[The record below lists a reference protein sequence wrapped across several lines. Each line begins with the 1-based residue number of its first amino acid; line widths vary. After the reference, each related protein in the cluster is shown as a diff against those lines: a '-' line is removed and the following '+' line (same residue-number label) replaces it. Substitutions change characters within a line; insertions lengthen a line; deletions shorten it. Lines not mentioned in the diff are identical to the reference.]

1 MSSTSKE
8 IKLVPL
14 KCPDCGKL
22 LDKKGKHFATCNAC
36 GKTYQVTRAG
46 LKPARI
52 RTAKGQGK
60 TLRPFWVF
68 RVEVRITHRDASG
81 SIGSFFD
88 SLFGSGK
95 PGGEMRVFIP
105 AYEIS
110 PSEMFD
116 VALGVT
122 EHQPKYEAMEMG
134 NAVGIDI
141 TDEEAKKYIVSVI
154 MGLEVRRKDTLHS
167 IRFDVKLKES
177 SLDWIWVG

>member
-1 MSSTSKE
+1 M
-8 IKLVPL
+8 PL
-14 KCPDCGKL
+14 KCPDCAKL
-22 LDKKGKHFATCNAC
+22 LDKKGTHFATCNAC

-81 SIGSFFD
+81 IGGFFEK
-88 SLFGSGK
+88 LFGSGK
-95 PGGEMRVFIP
+95 PDGEMSVFVP

-110 PSEMFD
+110 SSDMFD
-116 VALGVT
+116 VALGLT
-122 EHQPKYEAMEMG
+122 ERQPRYEAMEMG

-141 TDEEAKKYIVSVI
+141 TEEEAKKYIVPVI

-177 SLDWIWVG
+177 SLDWVWVE